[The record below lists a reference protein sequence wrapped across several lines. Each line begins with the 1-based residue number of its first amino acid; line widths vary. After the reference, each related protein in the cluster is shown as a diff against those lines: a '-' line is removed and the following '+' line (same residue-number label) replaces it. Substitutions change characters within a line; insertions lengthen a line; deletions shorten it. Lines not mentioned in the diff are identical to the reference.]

1 MDGFGEVHDVP
12 ISDIIRPLQSFP
24 VEAKI
29 ESICATIE
37 ENPTEVPPITLLWL
51 KGESGSDFFFGFGG
65 CHRYEAYKRLGR
77 KTIPAILQKATIS
90 TLQTFLGSSAPT
102 KLA

>member
-37 ENPTEVPPITLLWL
+37 ENPTEVPPITLDGRGRRLQGHS
-51 KGESGSDFFFGFGG
+51 GEV
-65 CHRYEAYKRLGR
+65 
-77 KTIPAILQKATIS
+77 
-90 TLQTFLGSSAPT
+90 
-102 KLA
+102 LALAE